1 MTPTLAKAVVVSIM
15 VAWYIIRFRYARRS
29 RRTAIARSAR
39 GPRETVLL
47 LISLSGLGFVPLI
60 YVATGFPA
68 FADYPF
74 QPVLAWLGLVF
85 AIAALV
91 TFRLTHKALGRNW
104 SVSLEVR
111 ENHQLIT
118 AGVYRH
124 VRHPMYTAFWLWAVA
139 QALLLPN
146 WIAGL
151 AGIVGFGTLFFGRV
165 AREERMMLESFG
177 DEYRTYMERTS
188 RIIPRVY

>member
-1 MTPTLAKAVVVSIM
+1 
-15 VAWYIIRFRYARRS
+15 
-29 RRTAIARSAR
+29 
-39 GPRETVLL
+39 
-47 LISLSGLGFVPLI
+47 
-60 YVATGFPA
+60 
-68 FADYPF
+68 
-74 QPVLAWLGLVF
+74 
-85 AIAALV
+85 
-91 TFRLTHKALGRNW
+91 
-104 SVSLEVR
+104 VR